1 MQSLIDTEEFQQ
13 LILDYINTDK
23 VDKWFTT
30 TVFSEKDNAD
40 ELRSAMI
47 HGMLVAAMLTTQCR
61 HIEINDPINIEE
73 PSINIEET
81 KLEQVVIDGDVIHNL
96 QEAADWLRES
106 GICDCY
112 NLWYEEVGEKGTS
125 SYRECIFVEPTRDH
139 EDLVGVDICSLEEFY
154 DIAIHG
160 YIE

>member
-61 HIEINDPINIEE
+61 HIEINDNINIEE

-81 KLEQVVIDGDVIHNL
+81 QLEQVIIDGDVIHNL

-106 GICDCY
+106 GLFDY
-112 NLWYEEVGEKGTS
+112 YHVWHEEVGEKGTS
-125 SYRECIFVEPTRDH
+125 SYRESVFIEPNRGH
-139 EDLVGVDICSLEEFY
+139 EELCEYEVCSLEEFVELVK
-154 DIAIHG
+154 D
-160 YIE
+160 

>member
-47 HGMLVAAMLTTQCR
+47 HGMLVAAMLTTRCR
-61 HIEINDPINIEE
+61 HIEINEPINIEE
-73 PSINIEET
+73 T
-81 KLEQVVIDGDVIHNL
+81 QLDQVVIDGEVIHNL

-106 GICDCY
+106 GLFDY
-112 NLWYEEVGEKGTS
+112 YHVWHEEVGEKGTS
-125 SYRECIFVEPTRDH
+125 SYRESVFIEPSRGH
-139 EDLVGVDICSLEEFY
+139 EELCEYEICTLEEFVELVK
-154 DIAIHG
+154 D
-160 YIE
+160 

>member
-23 VDKWFTT
+23 VGKWFTT

-81 KLEQVVIDGDVIHNL
+81 QLEQVIIDGDVIHNL

-106 GICDCY
+106 GLFDY
-112 NLWYEEVGEKGTS
+112 YHVWHEEVGEKGTS
-125 SYRECIFVEPTRDH
+125 SYRESVFIEPARGH
-139 EDLVGVDICSLEEFY
+139 EELCEYEICSLEEFAELVK
-154 DIAIHG
+154 D
-160 YIE
+160 

>member
-81 KLEQVVIDGDVIHNL
+81 QLEQVIIDGDVIHNL

-106 GICDCY
+106 GLFDY
-112 NLWYEEVGEKGTS
+112 YHVWHEEVGEKGTS
-125 SYRECIFVEPTRDH
+125 SYRESVFIEPNRGH
-139 EDLVGVDICSLEEFY
+139 EELCEYEICTLEEFVELVK
-154 DIAIHG
+154 D
-160 YIE
+160 